1 MKRHTAI
8 IRLKQ
13 PTNMGDTCHDVQLFV
28 FILCPVKEVNWF
40 KTFNNLLEWIANFS
54 TITQKSTK
62 NGLETGRT
70 FATLL
75 ADANLRRQL
84 LEVTN
89 EKEFKLLMLN
99 RTQELIDEQRQSRA
113 AVPIK
118 LDNDVQSKPKG
129 VETKKVSFY

>member
-28 FILCPVKEVNWF
+28 LILCPVKEVNGL
-40 KTFNNLLEWIANFS
+40 KTLINLLEMNGQFLIK
-54 TITQKSTK
+54 QKSTK

-84 LEVTN
+84 LEVTT

-129 VETKKVSFY
+129 VETKKVSFF